1 MCKCM
6 PRIDLNSHLLPSD
19 ILRSPTERD
28 GEPYT
33 QPHMPVSASVAPIS
47 LAELIREYYAAKLD
61 ISIANPGRREAADL
75 SFREFLRCIQRIAL
89 AMHIHKPERHD
100 GVPSGV
106 MTTVFE
112 ATKDDGRRSPERVYT
127 PRTPRT
133 PQSPRY
139 QRRGN
144 VLATSPTKTCKLTT
158 TSVIS
163 RLLQTSRAIITC
175 QLPVPSDTDH
185 NHIEKAGEK
194 ENPSASSVT
203 PVQRSECNPT
213 RPPLSHKVRRHPIS
227 SGGPPTIRI
236 VQRPIM

>member
-1 MCKCM
+1 M
-6 PRIDLNSHLLPSD
+6 PAN
-19 ILRSPTERD
+19 
-28 GEPYT
+28 
-33 QPHMPVSASVAPIS
+33 ASVAPIS
-47 LAELIREYYAAKLD
+47 LVELIREYYAAKLD

-89 AMHIHKPERHD
+89 AMHTHKPERRN
-100 GVPSGV
+100 VPSGV
-106 MTTVFE
+106 VTTVFE
-112 ATKDDGRRSPERVYT
+112 ATKDDDRRSPERVYT

-163 RLLQTSRAIITC
+163 RLLQTSREIITR
-175 QLPVPSDTDH
+175 QLPIPSDTDH
-185 NHIEKAGEK
+185 NQSEKAREE
-194 ENPSASSVT
+194 ENPSFSSVT
-203 PVQRSECNPT
+203 RLQLFKCNPT
-213 RPPLSHKVRRHPIS
+213 RPPVTHKARRRPIS
-227 SGGPPTIRI
+227 SGGPPIIRI